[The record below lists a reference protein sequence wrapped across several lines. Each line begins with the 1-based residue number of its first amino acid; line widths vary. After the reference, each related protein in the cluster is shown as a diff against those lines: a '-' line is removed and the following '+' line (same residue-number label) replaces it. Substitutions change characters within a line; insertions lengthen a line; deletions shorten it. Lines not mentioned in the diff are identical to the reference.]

1 MGAFDRVLG
10 VFSSD
15 LAIDLGTANTVVYV
29 RGKGIVLNEPSVV
42 AIARSNGGPPKVLA
56 VGKEAKDMLG
66 KTPGNIAAIRPMRD
80 GVIAD
85 FTATEAMLKYFIQKV
100 NNRQHFV
107 KSRLVIS
114 VPAGITDVERK
125 AVREAAEAAG
135 VREVYLIEQPMA
147 AAIGAGLPVQE
158 PRGNMI
164 VDIGGGTTDVAVISL
179 GGIVNYVTLKVAGDK
194 MDDSIIQYVRR
205 RHNILVGERTAEVIK
220 QTLGSAYPLPEE
232 RTMEIKGRDL
242 ISGVPKSIAI
252 TSQDI
257 RDSLADVV
265 RGILEAVKATLE
277 KTPPELSGDISERG
291 LVLAGGGAM
300 LTGLDEVLREE
311 LGIPVVVSDQPL
323 LAVVNGA
330 GKVLEDLPTFRN
342 LLM

>member
-1 MGAFDRVLG
+1 MFDKFLG

-42 AIARSNGGPPKVLA
+42 AIARTNGGNPKVLA

-100 NNRQHFV
+100 NNRQSFV
-107 KSRLVIS
+107 KARLVIS

-232 RTMEIKGRDL
+232 KTMEIKGRDL
-242 ISGVPKSIAI
+242 ISGVPKSITI

-300 LTGLDEVLREE
+300 LAGLDEVLREE

-330 GKVLEDLPTFRN
+330 GKVLEDLAQFRN

>member
-1 MGAFDRVLG
+1 M
-10 VFSSD
+10 FSAD

-29 RGKGIVLNEPSVV
+29 RGRGVVLNEPSVV
-42 AIARSNGGPPKVLA
+42 AINKTNGTHGRVLA

-66 KTPGNIAAIRPMRD
+66 KTPGSIVAIRPMRD

-85 FTATEAMLKYFIQKV
+85 FTVTEAMLKYFITKV
-100 NNRQHFV
+100 NNRQHFI

-125 AVREAAEAAG
+125 AVREASQSAG
-135 VREVYLIEQPMA
+135 VREVFLVEQPMA

-158 PRGNMI
+158 PKGSMI

-179 GGIVNYVTLKVAGDK
+179 CGIVNYVTLKVAGDK
-194 MDDSIIQYVRR
+194 MDESIIQYMRR
-205 RHNILVGERTAEVIK
+205 RHNILVGERTAEMIK
-220 QTLGSAYPLPEE
+220 VNLGSAYPLEE
-232 RTMEIKGRDL
+232 EKSMEVKGRDL
-242 ISGVPKSIAI
+242 ISGVPKAITI

-265 RGILEAVKATLE
+265 RSIVESIKATLE

-291 LVLAGGGAM
+291 IVLAGGGAS
-300 LTGLDEVLREE
+300 LLGLSEVIAEE
-311 LGIPVVVSDQPL
+311 IGVPVRVCEAPL
-323 LAVVNGA
+323 LAVVKGV
-330 GKVLEDLPTFRN
+330 GMVLEDLKTYKN
-342 LLM
+342 VLM

>member
-1 MGAFDRVLG
+1 
-10 VFSSD
+10 
-15 LAIDLGTANTVVYV
+15 
-29 RGKGIVLNEPSVV
+29 
-42 AIARSNGGPPKVLA
+42 
-56 VGKEAKDMLG
+56 
-66 KTPGNIAAIRPMRD
+66 
-80 GVIAD
+80 
-85 FTATEAMLKYFIQKV
+85 
-100 NNRQHFV
+100 
-107 KSRLVIS
+107 
-114 VPAGITDVERK
+114 
-125 AVREAAEAAG
+125 
-135 VREVYLIEQPMA
+135 
-147 AAIGAGLPVQE
+147 
-158 PRGNMI
+158 MI

-242 ISGVPKSIAI
+242 ISCVPKSIQI

-311 LGIPVVVSDQPL
+311 LGIPVVVSDTPL

-330 GKVLEDLPTFRN
+330 GKVLEDLPSFRN

>member
-1 MGAFDRVLG
+1 MFDRLVG

-42 AIARSNGGPPKVLA
+42 AIARTNGGPPKVLA

-107 KSRLVIS
+107 KARLVIS

-205 RHNILVGERTAEVIK
+205 RHNILVGERTAEMIK
-220 QTLGSAYPLPEE
+220 QQLGSAYPLPEE

-242 ISGVPKSIAI
+242 ISGVPKSIQI

-300 LTGLDEVLREE
+300 LAGLDEVLREE

-330 GKVLEDLPTFRN
+330 GKVLEDLTTFRN

>member
-1 MGAFDRVLG
+1 MAMFDKFLG

-42 AIARSNGGPPKVLA
+42 AIARTNGGNPKVLA

-100 NNRQHFV
+100 NNRQSFV
-107 KSRLVIS
+107 KARLVIS

-232 RTMEIKGRDL
+232 KTMEIKGRDL
-242 ISGVPKSIAI
+242 ISGVPKSITI

-300 LTGLDEVLREE
+300 LAGLDEVLREE

-330 GKVLEDLPTFRN
+330 GKVLEDLAQFRN